1 MGRVARLWL
10 CIQLVGDVLQV
21 LTERAQDIGTDVAPQ
36 DDPAVRRD
44 GNDKVGNLRLGS
56 SGAGG

>member
-1 MGRVARLWL
+1 VRVAGLRR
-10 CIQLVGDVLQV
+10 CRQFVDNVLQV